1 MAVRRPRPIGRD
13 RRDFRRAARSGL
25 FPQAESRLSLSAGGE
40 TVDHFGRLSVKRDSR
55 GRRIMKLA
63 RDVYLELLASVS
75 EGTHPVKLRRQTDSD
90 ITLNLFD
97 HRVDSVEGTVTI
109 ETDGAILTGV
119 YSLTAPGADAV
130 SLSGEFTYPV
140 TE

>member
-1 MAVRRPRPIGRD
+1 
-13 RRDFRRAARSGL
+13 
-25 FPQAESRLSLSAGGE
+25 
-40 TVDHFGRLSVKRDSR
+40 
-55 GRRIMKLA
+55 MKLA